1 MNRGPLLATIGP
13 VVRGASGTADLVATL
28 PEQVGT
34 GAFDAHGAKSSIA
47 GAPGR
52 GCSARAA
59 LVLLL
64 FELFFAER
72 CLFLREVTE
81 C

>member
-13 VVRGASGTADLVATL
+13 VVRGASGTADLVASL

-34 GAFDAHGAKSSIA
+34 GAFDTQGTKSSIA

-59 LVLLL
+59 LILFLLK
-64 FELFFAER
+64 LFFAKH
-72 CLFLREVTE
+72 C
-81 C
+81 